1 METRGI
7 VSIDT
12 NVLVRFLV
20 EDKEAAEQCRA
31 ATEVFKRQAVFIP
44 ESVLL
49 ETEWVLR
56 AVYAV
61 PRGEIHSACKKLLS
75 LGQVLVPDRQVLRQ
89 VLAYFEAGFDF
100 ADAWHLIRSEGNEMK
115 TFDLS
120 FIKKARMS
128 GHLASSP

>member
-1 METRGI
+1 METEEI
-7 VSIDT
+7 VCIDT

-20 EDKEAAEQCRA
+20 EDEAATEQCRA

-44 ESVLL
+44 ESVFL

-61 PRGEIHSACKKLLS
+61 PRGEIHSACKKLLGLS
-75 LGQVLVPDRQVLRQ
+75 QVLVPDRQALRQ

-100 ADAWHLIRSEGNEMK
+100 ADAWHLIRGEGHEMK
-115 TFDLS
+115 TFDAR
-120 FIKKARMS
+120 FINKAR
-128 GHLASSP
+128 P